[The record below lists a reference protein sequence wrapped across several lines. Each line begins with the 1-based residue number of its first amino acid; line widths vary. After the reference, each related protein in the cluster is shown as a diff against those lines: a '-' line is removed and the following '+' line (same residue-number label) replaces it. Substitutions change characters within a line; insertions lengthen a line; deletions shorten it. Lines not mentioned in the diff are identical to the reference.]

1 MWTKNKISKGI
12 KTEKDPLNYINWRNK
27 TPQCQKK
34 PNKQAKKKTFW
45 NVTLL
50 SPWKSWYNNNDDDAA
65 DDFER
70 EGEECEKHAHKT

>member
-12 KTEKDPLNYINWRNK
+12 KTEKDPFNYINWRNK
-27 TPQCQKK
+27 TSQCQ
-34 PNKQAKKKTFW
+34 QKKKFW

-70 EGEECEKHAHKT
+70 EGEECEEHAQKT